1 MYSHELDVKSV
12 KSWSNENEGA
22 VENIYQHIICR
33 FSLSNDNNNNKGG
46 LDFSYP
52 PVYNLI
58 KKGNQM
64 QDLMPSVKFNFFLC

>member
-1 MYSHELDVKSV
+1 MQRFAGLNSI
-12 KSWSNENEGA
+12 EGW
-22 VENIYQHIICR
+22 NLTLQLS
-33 FSLSNDNNNNKGG
+33 SLSNDNNNNKGG

>member
-1 MYSHELDVKSV
+1 MQQPEISIHPLI
-12 KSWSNENEGA
+12 GRL
-22 VENIYQHIICR
+22 H
-33 FSLSNDNNNNKGG
+33 NNNKGG

>member
-1 MYSHELDVKSV
+1 ME
-12 KSWSNENEGA
+12 
-22 VENIYQHIICR
+22 
-33 FSLSNDNNNNKGG
+33 KGG

-64 QDLMPSVKFNFFLC
+64 QYLMPSVKFIFFYVET

>member
-12 KSWSNENEGA
+12 KWWSNENEGA

-58 KKGNQM
+58 GNCETRGAR
-64 QDLMPSVKFNFFLC
+64 S